1 MCIQNGY
8 YDSLANQYLNLIK
21 NNSIYCAAKIIQVA
35 AMAQK
40 AMDSMKETTRR
51 QINEKTVLCRLR

>member
-40 AMDSMKETTRR
+40 AMDSMKERNNTEA
-51 QINEKTVLCRLR
+51 NK